1 MHLSLDSMT
10 RRPRL
15 FQSSLKKLWTK
26 ISYPV
31 YVEELWIRM
40 KVWWKVWPLF
50 CFVVLSYLFGK
61 DVFFSFSDP
70 DTFFFRTRTQK
81 IDEKR
86 KQTQNAWDLV
96 CAGFTNGSHSKKLN
110 GSWCL
115 GGEFCS
121 FLEAFHGLWVTNSCR
136 RPILKSKVFKCMFAL
151 RISLCVKPCKKAPRT
166 VSTKGTSDIVSWR
179 VDYSTLL

>member
-1 MHLSLDSMT
+1 MEEYLMGFDASFFGFNDSQAAAVSEFFKKTLDQNFLPSLCGGIMNSYESMMESMAVI
-10 RRPRL
+10 L
-15 FQSSLKKLWTK
+15 FRGSFV
-26 ISYPV
+26 PF
-31 YVEELWIRM
+31 
-40 KVWWKVWPLF
+40 WK
-50 CFVVLSYLFGK
+50 GR
-61 DVFFSFSDP
+61 FFFFSDP

-121 FLEAFHGLWVTNSCR
+121 FLEAFHGL
-136 RPILKSKVFKCMFAL
+136 
-151 RISLCVKPCKKAPRT
+151 
-166 VSTKGTSDIVSWR
+166 
-179 VDYSTLL
+179 